1 MDDLFNLNPKVSTA
15 VCVLI
20 AYLLID
26 DLTANE
32 QNVLGNWLMLISQL
46 IITNA
51 AAQGLIE
58 RRVQGNIFNINSENT
73 KSIYNPL
80 VYNIDELRKAL
91 AQVYPEQMNKIFNS
105 LKNKVDSMQE
115 TYYNDLH
122 N

>member
-26 DLTANE
+26 DLNANE

-46 IITNA
+46 IITHA
-51 AAQGLIE
+51 AAQGIIE
-58 RRVQGNIFNINSENT
+58 RRVQGNIININSESV
-73 KSIYNPL
+73 KSNYDPL
-80 VYNIDELRKAL
+80 YYNIDELRKAL
-91 AQVYPEQMNKIFNS
+91 VQVYPEQMQNIFNS
-105 LKNKVDSMQE
+105 LKNKVTNMEE
-115 TYYNDLH
+115 TYYNHLH